1 MIYLHLIKKVCIF
14 GSEHEFMQHT
24 EGYVKSNDSKHLYYQ
39 QWLPDKPPRGQIFL
53 VHGFSEHSG
62 RYAEWILRFV
72 EKKLAVNT
80 LDLRGH
86 GKSEGQRGHTP
97 SYQEMLN
104 DIGLWIQQFKL
115 KQGVPSVLYGQ
126 SLGGNLVLSY
136 MLEMPDFQPDGII
149 STSPWLKLVA
159 EPKTLVALG
168 ARILRKIAPSFSRNS
183 GLDINL
189 LSHDPSVAEDYVRDP
204 LNHSQ
209 ITPTLFF
216 GTQKAAR
223 KIQGRPGDFNLP
235 VLLMHGSGDKV
246 TSFRASQKL
255 AQDVQKTG
263 NDITF
268 VPWNGLFHELHH
280 EYEQKEVFQTIIDW
294 LNHKFPIDL

>member
-1 MIYLHLIKKVCIF
+1 M
-14 GSEHEFMQHT
+14 EHTDRFIS
-24 EGYVKSNDSKHLYYQ
+24 SNDSKHLYYQ
-39 QWLPDKPPRGQIFL
+39 QWLPDVPPMGQIFL

-62 RYAEWILRFV
+62 RYSEWIQRFV
-72 EKKLAVNT
+72 EKNLAVYT

-86 GKSEGQRGHTP
+86 GKSAGQRGHTP
-97 SYQEMLN
+97 CYQEMLK
-104 DIGLWIQQFKL
+104 DIGVWIQQFKS
-115 KQGVPSVLYGQ
+115 KQGIPTILYGQ

-136 MLEMPDFQPDGII
+136 MFDMPDFLPDGII

-159 EPKTLVALG
+159 GPKTLVALG

-189 LSHDPSVAEDYVRDP
+189 LSHDPSVAEAYARDP

-223 KIQGRPGDFNLP
+223 KIQKRYHDFNLP

-246 TSFRASQKL
+246 TSFMASQKL
-255 AQDVQKTG
+255 AHDVQKAG

-268 VPWNGLFHELHH
+268 IAWEGLYHELHH
-280 EYEQKEVFQTIIDW
+280 EYEQNDVFQTIIDW
-294 LNHKFPIDL
+294 LNHKFSMHL